1 MSYSAGALAI
11 ECRAALAR
19 AFLLSRPGVS
29 LDAKGYVSE
38 PRQNLIEGVEFGD
51 VEADIL
57 QGDGS
62 ELRGDGCGRPPKFHA
77 AHSST
82 ALAVNVFGPFRH
94 SASALPMPWGG
105 PFTTL
110 HFERKCPHGV
120 GNGKPPNLDVLLDG
134 TGDVIGIESKLLEP
148 VGDHKAEFKPAYDSD
163 LRGSRR
169 QTPWFREMTR
179 LMADAG
185 TYRRLNAAQLI
196 KHAFG
201 LEFSFPGRR
210 TTLAY
215 LFWEPSNARDHPLF
229 REHREELDR
238 FASAVGGGSPAFVSM
253 SYPELWESWSGC
265 RSGPDW
271 LSRHVGRLRERYSFD
286 VGPLDLLRTRRLQ
299 RSTRL

>member
-1 MSYSAGALAI
+1 MSLSPRDLAI

-38 PRQNLIEGVEFGD
+38 PRQNLVDGVDFGD

-62 ELRGDGCGRPPKFHA
+62 ELRGDGRGRPPKFHA
-77 AHSST
+77 VHSST
-82 ALAVNVFGPFRH
+82 ALAVNGFGPFRNN
-94 SASALPMPWGG
+94 ASVLPMPWGSR
-105 PFTTL
+105 FTTL
-110 HFERKCPHGV
+110 HFEGKCPHGV
-120 GNGKPPNLDVLLDG
+120 GNGKPPNLDVLLHG
-134 TGDVIGIESKLLEP
+134 PGEVIGIESKLLEP
-148 VGDHKAEFKPAYDSD
+148 INDHKAEFKPAYDAD
-163 LRGSRR
+163 
-169 QTPWFREMTR
+169 REMTR
-179 LMADAG
+179 LTADAG
-185 TYRRLNAAQLI
+185 TYRRLNAAQLV

-229 REHREELDR
+229 REHREELGR
-238 FASAVGGGSPAFVSM
+238 FASAVGGGNPAFVSM
-253 SYPELWESWSGC
+253 SYPELWESWSVS

-271 LSRHVGRLRERYSFD
+271 LSAHVRRLRERYVFD
-286 VGPLDLLRTRRLQ
+286 VGPLDRPRTRRVQKNHSPFFIADTVLKD
-299 RSTRL
+299 